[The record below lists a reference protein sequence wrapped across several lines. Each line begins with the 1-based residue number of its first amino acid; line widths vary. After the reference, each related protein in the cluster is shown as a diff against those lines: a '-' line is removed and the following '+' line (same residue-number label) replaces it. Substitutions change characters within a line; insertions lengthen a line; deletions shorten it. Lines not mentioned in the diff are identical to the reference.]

1 MQLGQLLYTALN
13 ITQNVDITKKIYY
26 VGKEQKQK
34 KSHAPS
40 ERYLSSPVVLS
51 MRANVLQPTTSNVQ
65 SFFLFLTLPTS
76 ASTDQ
81 SDTEI
86 QQSVFNEKASCRWSL
101 IISLS
106 LTLS

>member
-1 MQLGQLLYTALN
+1 MQLGQLHYTALN
-13 ITQNVDITKKIYY
+13 ITQKVDITKKYY

-34 KSHAPS
+34 QSHGPS
-40 ERYLSSPVVLS
+40 ERYLSSPVILS
-51 MRANVLQPTTSNVQ
+51 IRSNILQPTTSNVQ
-65 SFFLFLTLPTS
+65 SFFQFLTLPAS

-81 SDTEI
+81 SDSEI
-86 QQSVFNEKASCRWSL
+86 QQSAFNEKASCRWSL